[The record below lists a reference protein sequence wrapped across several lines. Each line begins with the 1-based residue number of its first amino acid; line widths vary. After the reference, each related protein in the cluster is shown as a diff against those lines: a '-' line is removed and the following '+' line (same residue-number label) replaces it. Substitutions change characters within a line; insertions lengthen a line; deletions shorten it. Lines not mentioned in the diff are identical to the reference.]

1 MNSVKLLL
9 VTPNLRI
16 LRDPNY
22 KEPSKPDSQ
31 PLLITD
37 K

>member
-1 MNSVKLLL
+1 MQIKLLL

-16 LRDPNY
+16 VTGPSD
-22 KEPSKPDSQ
+22 KEPFKSE
-31 PLLITD
+31 LVTD